1 VIPASS
7 LAFAGTTHARVR
19 RHLFPGDGCE
29 AAAILLCTKPGT
41 TLRDRLLVR
50 DAILVPHD
58 ACPRR
63 EPDRITWP
71 GAWIERAMDVAEA
84 DDLALILIHSHPGG
98 LFAFSELDD
107 ASDRRVIPGLFQ
119 ALGPLHGS
127 AIMTP
132 DGAVRARLYV
142 PDMRPR
148 PVDLV
153 SVAGDDLLFFWND
166 TSSLRGTSARPL
178 AFTSAMTGELNRLT
192 AAVIG
197 VSGTGSIVAEQAA
210 RLGFGRVVLI
220 DFDRIESRNLNRILN
235 ATTKDAADGA
245 LKVEVFAKAIR
256 SHRGDGVAVPVPA
269 SLTTREAVLAAS
281 EADLLFSC
289 VDTLEAR
296 QIADLIASAFLI
308 PLIDLGVVIPMRR
321 TGVETGA
328 GLAIVDVVGRVD
340 FVQPG
345 GSSLQDRNVYS
356 PETLRAEYLRRVA
369 PDAHRQELEA
379 GYVKGMVEEAPAVI
393 TLNMRAAAT
402 AMNEFIARAYPFRLD
417 ANARYARTLFSL
429 AACEEDYVAEG
440 NFPQNEQPWFGRG
453 ASEPLL
459 GLPTLKAP
467 KPARAS

>member
-1 VIPASS
+1 MIPASS
-7 LAFAGTTHARVR
+7 LAFAGKTHARVR

-29 AAAILLCTKPGT
+29 AAAILLCTKPAT

-58 ACPRR
+58 ACARR

-71 GAWIERAMDVAEA
+71 GAWIERAIDAAEA

-98 LFAFSELDD
+98 LFTFSEVDD
-107 ASDRRVIPGLFQ
+107 ASDRCVIPGLFQ

-132 DGAVRARLYV
+132 DGAVRARFYA

-166 TSSLRGTSARPL
+166 TSSLRGTSAKPL

-192 AAVIG
+192 AVVIG
-197 VSGTGSIVAEQAA
+197 VSGTGSIIAEQAA

-220 DFDRIESRNLNRILN
+220 DFDHIESRNLNRILN
-235 ATTKDAADGA
+235 ASTRDAAERA
-245 LKVEVFAKAIR
+245 LKVEMFAAAIQ
-256 SHRGDGVAVPVPA
+256 SHRGADVSVPVAA
-269 SLTTREAVLAAS
+269 SVATREAVLAAS
-281 EADLLFSC
+281 AADVLFCC

-308 PLIDLGVVIPMRR
+308 PLIDMGVVIPVRR
-321 TGVETGA
+321 AASAAGV
-328 GLAIVDVVGRVD
+328 AIADVVGRID

-345 GSSLQDRNVYS
+345 GSSLQDRKVYS
-356 PETLRAEYLRRVA
+356 PESLRAEYLRRAA

-379 GYVKGMVEEAPAVI
+379 GYIKGMVEEAPAVI

-417 ANARYARTLFSL
+417 ANARYARTQFSL
-429 AACEEDYVAEG
+429 AACEEEYLAEG
-440 NFPQNEQPWFGRG
+440 DFARSEQPWFGRG

-459 GLPTLKAP
+459 GLPMLKAP